1 MQSFNDGNVLIPY
14 QWSLNVRYDSSF
26 VPKSLLHHRQDYQQV
41 LYEGMV
47 KDLHALT
54 GYISILKRH
63 VRHVQRTNNFNET
76 LFSIVRKNYIET
88 VDNFKYEFNLFKD
101 AIVYRTKL
109 LVDTKAEQFKKVSD
123 VLHKEQGDTNMVI
136 GQSLDLAF
144 NMRDNIWPDIQSKLF
159 TTLPNSHGSSEKIYH
174 MHWSVQG
181 TLPPSRLF

>member
-1 MQSFNDGNVLIPY
+1 
-14 QWSLNVRYDSSF
+14 
-26 VPKSLLHHRQDYQQV
+26 
-41 LYEGMV
+41 MV

-63 VRHVQRTNNFNET
+63 ARHVQRTNNFNET

-159 TTLPNSHGSSEKIYH
+159 TTLPNSHGSSEKYTMCIDASREH
-174 MHWSVQG
+174 S
-181 TLPPSRLF
+181 LPADFFEIPLGLGKIEGCSPSPPPPVVAPMRKSFFHRVNNYLV

>member
-1 MQSFNDGNVLIPY
+1 MKIWKIFSLLIMKLFLNYIIICTFLQSFNDGNVLIPY

-41 LYEGMV
+41 LYDGMV

-109 LVDTKAEQFKKVSD
+109 LVDTKAEQFKKSVR
-123 VLHKEQGDTNMVI
+123 H
-136 GQSLDLAF
+136 
-144 NMRDNIWPDIQSKLF
+144 F
-159 TTLPNSHGSSEKIYH
+159 T
-174 MHWSVQG
+174 
-181 TLPPSRLF
+181 